1 MLFLEDK
8 IAIESNRISAET
20 PATITYYI
28 KVYKYLGD
36 EDNHSVGYG

>member
-20 PATITYYI
+20 PPTITYYI